1 MPSETFTIARHGE
14 YWGVSSGGTVLAI
27 SRSKRAAEELARS
40 ASRMLRPGPGQGDA
54 TVRAERRSF
63 TRD

>member
-14 YWGVSSGGTVLAI
+14 YWGVSSGGAVLAI
-27 SRSKRAAEELARS
+27 SRSRRAAEELARS
-40 ASRMLRPGPGQGDA
+40 ASRMLRPGPGEE